1 LADTVGAGSE
11 DFGKEGRK
19 VNGSWRDGLEG
30 LRDKTQKSIEDVL
43 STEKQEGE
51 KHKAEEQQRPLK
63 KHEDESGED
72 FELRKA
78 IAASLHETTHTP
90 TPEPDADADAD
101 LERAMQASMAD
112 PCARPDPDLI
122 PPSNQADYYSTAQSA
137 EEASALA
144 NEDNLS
150 PEDHQPKQ
158 IFHSLVFYVN
168 GSTAPL
174 ISDHRLKYLISSRG
188 GHLSIS
194 HARKQV
200 THVIIGNPHNHHSST
215 GKGTGGALASTKI
228 QREITRHRGKGVKFV
243 GAQWI
248 IDSVHAGKRMAE
260 TRYENV
266 KLGGAGQGSVFDK
279 FKNAKPGTSGPGK
292 SQKTTGDIS
301 DEELG
306 FA

>member
-11 DFGKEGRK
+11 DFGKDGRK

-30 LRDKTQKSIEDVL
+30 RRDKTQKSIEDVL

-51 KHKAEEQQRPLK
+51 NNEIEEAHVPLE
-63 KHEDESGED
+63 KHEDESEED
-72 FELRKA
+72 LELRKA
-78 IAASLHETTHTP
+78 IAASLQETTHTP
-90 TPEPDADADAD
+90 TPEPDADAD
-101 LERAMQASMAD
+101 LERAIQASMAD
-112 PCARPDPDLI
+112 PSARPDPDII
-122 PPSNQADYYSTAQSA
+122 PPSNQADYYNTAQSA

-144 NEDNLS
+144 NEDDLS
-150 PEDHQPKQ
+150 PEDHRPKQ

-174 ISDHRLKYLISSRG
+174 VSDHRLKYLISSRG

-200 THVIIGNPHNHHSST
+200 THVIIGNPHNHYSST
-215 GKGTGGALASTKI
+215 GKGTGGALASTKM
-228 QREITRHRGKGVKFV
+228 QKEITRHRGKGVKFV

-248 IDSVHAGKRMAE
+248 IDSVNAGKRMAE

-279 FKNAKPGTSGPGK
+279 FKNAKAGTSGSRK
-292 SQKTTGDIS
+292 SQKTTGDLS

-306 FA
+306 LA